1 MRRLSVAL
9 LLLSV
14 VVPAVYAQQSEKS
27 TPKQHVIR
35 VGVAEPLNQSSF
47 AVSTRW
53 GRDQI
58 VRNLQGKKNDK
69 KSGILIEAVALEAT
83 RKGDALLEAGQQRC
97 DYVVLTKLINFSNS
111 GGVSVGPAGVE
122 ATPPL
127 LGNANP
133 GSQMGMEFSIMR
145 PGHPNAIADG
155 RTAAPTASPG
165 SAGGSE
171 IGALEDNARQV
182 ASRVAHEI
190 KEQLSGMD

>member
-1 MRRLSVAL
+1 MLSVAL
-9 LLLSV
+9 
-14 VVPAVYAQQSEKS
+14 PALHAQQSEKS
-27 TPKQHVIR
+27 NPKQQVIR

-47 AVSTRW
+47 AVSTRY

-58 VRNLQGKKNDK
+58 VRDLQSKKKDK
-69 KSGILIEAVALEAT
+69 KSGIVIEAVALEAT
-83 RKGDALLEAGQQRC
+83 RKEDAMVEAGQQHC
-97 DYVVLTKLINFSNS
+97 NYVVLTKLINFSNS
-111 GGVSVGPAGVE
+111 GGVSAGPAGIE

-133 GSQMGMEFSIMR
+133 RSQMGMDFSLMR
-145 PGHPNAIADG
+145 PGRLSPIADG
-155 RTAAPTASPG
+155 RTAAPTDSPG

-171 IGALEDNARQV
+171 MFALEDNARQV